1 MIHDQ
6 FNDEIQSMMVVSM
19 LMSSSIALSFAHI
32 HAATHTTLRHCEI
45 PLMSHV

>member
-6 FNDEIQSMMVVSM
+6 FNDESQSMVVSM

-32 HAATHTTLRHCEI
+32 HAPTHTTL
-45 PLMSHV
+45 

>member
-6 FNDEIQSMMVVSM
+6 FNDESQSMVVSM